1 MKTMKPEFWLA
12 ICVIVGAIVYLYAD
26 YQIPVSRMGDSLGPR
41 AFPALVGCGLLLAGA
56 LLLIEAFS
64 KSKKPE
70 HKAPVDAEPSAG
82 HEPPAVLT
90 VRQRVH
96 QSLIL
101 IAMVAWTILYY
112 SVFEEVGYLIA
123 TVVFLGG
130 LLSYFHRGHYRA
142 NLLTAVGFAVVVDL
156 VFTHLL
162 NVPLPAG
169 ILSI

>member
-12 ICVIVGAIVYLYAD
+12 ICVIAGAIVYLYAD

-64 KSKKPE
+64 KAKKLE

>member
-12 ICVIVGAIVYLYAD
+12 ICVIAGAIIYLYAD
-26 YQIPVSRMGDSLGPR
+26 YQIPVSRMGDALGPR

-64 KSKKPE
+64 KTKKPE

-130 LLSYFHRGHYRA
+130 LLSYFHRGHYRT